1 MKKILLSLLT
11 GFLLLGCGGN
21 THADKLCGL
30 IEKATEKM
38 EKATTPGEI
47 DQISEQLFSNIA
59 AYSLTMTPQEE
70 KELGEDKQSMEKINA
85 AVAEFKAAQ
94 EARKKVLQGK

>member
-1 MKKILLSLLT
+1 
-11 GFLLLGCGGN
+11 
-21 THADKLCGL
+21 
-30 IEKATEKM
+30 M